1 MGSQSMD
8 REYYNTYKDE
18 IKTFENLEEVI
29 KWMVEAKKFDAQE
42 LADNLGVSKKTAKE
56 WKKKVEA
63 DEAYTQEEDI
73 TLLAGKALKQKQ
85 KLQDMNRVNTKIFRE
100 NTRLE
105 NAVGEFSRELTDIL
119 REKDF
124 SKMTK
129 KHKNAKN
136 SKIKASAILQL
147 SDVHFNE
154 LVTDQLDNKYDFA
167 VASKRLK
174 LYVEQCKMY
183 LKPLGI
189 KHIVF
194 AMTGDMMN
202 SDRRLD
208 ELLCQAA
215 NRSYAVFLAVDILNQ
230 VILDLNKDFNVT
242 VAYVVGNEGRIT
254 KDIGWAEAVATDNY
268 DSTMFN
274 MLKFM
279 HKKSKGI
286 DFIVGDPVELVIDI
300 AGQKVLLMHGHGSVS
315 PGANLGN
322 SVQKVYGRYS
332 TKGIKLDYVIMGHIH
347 EAYIS
352 DYFGRNASLVGSN
365 AYGDRKL
372 GCISRASQNMYIFYT
387 DGRRDGIKIDLQN
400 TDYIEGYNID
410 ESMAAYNAKSADKV
424 MEHKTV
430 FEIRI

>member
-1 MGSQSMD
+1 MD

-18 IKTFENLEEVI
+18 IKTFDNLEEVI
-29 KWMVEAKKFDAQE
+29 KWMVEIKKFDVQK

-56 WKKKVEA
+56 WKKRVEA
-63 DEAYTQEEDI
+63 KESFIQEADI
-73 TLLAGKALKQKQ
+73 AETAGKLAKQKQ

-119 REKDF
+119 RENDF
-124 SKMTK
+124 SKTTK
-129 KHKNAKN
+129 RHKSGGG
-136 SKIKASAILQL
+136 SKSKMKASAILQL

-154 LVTDQLDNKYDFA
+154 LVTDQMDNKYDFA

-189 KHIVF
+189 KNIVF

-208 ELLCQAA
+208 ELLCQAS

-274 MLKFM
+274 MLKIM

-286 DFIVGDPVELVIDI
+286 DFIVGDPVELVVEV

-322 SVQKVYGRYS
+322 SVQKVFGRYS

-347 EAYIS
+347 ETYIS

-400 TDYIEGYNID
+400 VDHITGYNID
-410 ESMAAYNAKSADKV
+410 ESLAAYNAKSGDKIV
-424 MEHKTV
+424 EHKTI